1 MADLSLKFDCLYIDF
16 SKAFDKVSISLL
28 LEKCEKYK
36 LGSRT
41 LTWITDY
48 LSGHSQQVIVGSAL
62 SSESPILS
70 GVPQGSC
77 LGPVLFCLFVNDL
90 PEVIRHSTVK
100 LFADNIKLYKSVT
113 SPVDFTLIQEDLN
126 ALNDWC
132 KLNSMFVN
140 HQKCFVLHYFS
151 KSSTYHYFLGDTP
164 VSSAD
169 SVRDLGIQF
178 DNQLKFH
185 KHVSIIL

>member
-1 MADLSLKFDCLYIDF
+1 MASVITWFRKTNKSCNTQLLEVIKDFQNMADFGLKFDCLYIDF

-48 LSGHSQQVIVGSAL
+48 LSGRSQQVIVGSAL

-77 LGPVLFCLFVNDL
+77 LGPVFLFFCQ
-90 PEVIRHSTVK
+90 R
-100 LFADNIKLYKSVT
+100 
-113 SPVDFTLIQEDLN
+113 
-126 ALNDWC
+126 
-132 KLNSMFVN
+132 
-140 HQKCFVLHYFS
+140 
-151 KSSTYHYFLGDTP
+151 
-164 VSSAD
+164 
-169 SVRDLGIQF
+169 F
-178 DNQLKFH
+178 D
-185 KHVSIIL
+185 